1 MHASIIQKT
10 FKPILAEV
18 IRTCRITFSQ
28 ELHSIYVYGSV
39 AKGIAK
45 VGISDLDVCV
55 IFNTQTA
62 DQERLIVQIQQKLIE
77 KYPILPKIDFDIG
90 YIHDVLLE
98 KNLNYWGAWIK
109 FFCTQIYGDDLS
121 SYFKDVEINLEVIKA
136 INSGYEKE
144 VSQYFYILNNGKRN
158 SLELLNTKKSLI
170 KRIIRLLP
178 LTLKTINAST
188 WPLNL
193 DDTIQQAIVAHP
205 DQTND
210 LVYLN
215 QQLHSS
221 EQADSILLKNLS
233 DIYYWID
240 EQIFE

>member
-1 MHASIIQKT
+1 LHASIIQKT

-109 FFCTQIYGDDLS
+109 FFCTQIY
-121 SYFKDVEINLEVIKA
+121 V
-136 INSGYEKE
+136 
-144 VSQYFYILNNGKRN
+144 
-158 SLELLNTKKSLI
+158 
-170 KRIIRLLP
+170 
-178 LTLKTINAST
+178 
-188 WPLNL
+188 